1 MLPPTIWELH
11 FAEILLAFA
20 LDFVLGDPRWMPNL
34 KRVTGWL
41 SKTLGDMIG
50 QRTGRAHPVTGPV
63 IWAALAI
70 AVVVL
75 YMIAYTV
82 LFNIPFLQWTTSV
95 LKIFLL
101 YQCFMAM
108 QLHRQVWAVIKP
120 MSVGDDAGARRELLR
135 IENAPAAGA
144 TDPNSFPQAQAI
156 ASVGR
161 NAATE
166 LLAPLFWAGVAGVPG
181 ALVYRVTHALGALAR
196 DTEGGG
202 LNSFAVKADT
212 VMAWIPARLL
222 GVMSETFR
230 EFRSFRH
237 IAKDAKRHPLPNEG
251 WGEASVAYSIG
262 VRLDGDPNPAG
273 EGLSLPAINE
283 TGLVPT
289 TLHVSQALF
298 WFWRIT
304 AFAVILICLKSI

>member
-1 MLPPTIWELH
+1 MWELH
-11 FAEILLAFA
+11 FTQILLAFA

-34 KRVTGWL
+34 KRMTAWL
-41 SKTLGDMIG
+41 AKTLGDAMG
-50 QRTGRAHPVTGPV
+50 KRTGRAHPAAGPV
-63 IWAALAI
+63 IWIAMVIAVLGGYAI
-70 AVVVL
+70 AYKVL
-75 YMIAYTV
+75 DS
-82 LFNIPFLQWTTSV
+82 IPFLKWTTSF

-120 MSVGDDAGARRELLR
+120 MSVGDDEGTRRQLMKL
-135 IENAPAAGA
+135 ENAPNAAVA
-144 TDPNSFPQAQAI
+144 DPLAIPQGEAI
-156 ASVGR
+156 ASLGR

-166 LLAPLFWAGVAGVPG
+166 LLAPIFWAGVAGVPG
-181 ALVYRVTHALGALAR
+181 ALAYRVTHALGSMAR
-196 DTEGGG
+196 ESGGV
-202 LNSFAVKADT
+202 NSFAVKADT
-212 VMAWIPARLL
+212 AMAWVTARLL

-237 IAKDAKRHPLPNEG
+237 IARDARRHPLRNEG
-251 WGEASVAYSIG
+251 WGEASVAYAIG
-262 VRLDGDPNPAG
+262 VRLEGDPNPAG

-283 TGLVPT
+283 TGLMPT

-304 AFAVILICLKSI
+304 AFALILICLKSLD